1 VGWLVR
7 RCGLACDN
15 LLSVDIVL
23 ADGQLR
29 TASAMENDDL
39 NNRAYRRGCAAG
51 LTIWNSG
58 MAS

>member
-7 RCGLACDN
+7 KCGLACDN

-23 ADGQLR
+23 ADGQLH

-39 NNRAYRRGCAAG
+39 FWGGVVVATTVACRGDLAF
-51 LTIWNSG
+51 
-58 MAS
+58 